1 MKDIT
6 IESSLPSMIPH
17 PSARKE
23 HAPAEGGSFKE
34 MLKGSIDDVNQL
46 QTEADRS
53 IERLIAGESK
63 SLHETMIAMEKAD
76 ISFRLMMEVR
86 NKIVEAYNEIMRIP
100 V

>member
-1 MKDIT
+1 
-6 IESSLPSMIPH
+6 MIPH
-17 PSARKE
+17 LSAKKE
-23 HAPAEGGSFKE
+23 NTPADGGSFKE

-53 IERLIAGESK
+53 IQRLIAGESK